1 MSFAT
6 WAALAVSALV
16 LAPLLAHLLRRRPP
30 PPQPFAAT
38 ALVPA
43 KTAVTERR
51 VAVEDRALL
60 SVRAL
65 SVLALAVLG
74 ATPLVRCSRL
84 SMAREG
90 GASVAVAIVVDDS
103 LSMRA
108 ASQDDPAVTR
118 FAAAVEGARQVVAT
132 LKPGDAVTIVLAGKP
147 ARVALSATGNFEAA
161 REVLDRLVVSD
172 RGGDVAAVVRL
183 ARGLLTS
190 LQQVDKRVVLLS
202 DLAVTPTQRQQPLA
216 AATDNVKLWVPLAS
230 LRGPIDD
237 CAVVLADRRAERV
250 VVQLQCSA
258 GAARP
263 QAPARQLQLVAGD
276 EVLVAAPLPRRAGRI
291 DMTLRLSEQQR
302 SEHATTQLYVR
313 LSGGDAIAA
322 DDAAPVMAVGGEL
335 VVGVIADATAGQ
347 VATGGPPAIEQAFA
361 ALRLGI
367 RVKPMVAL
375 PEQAQALG
383 QLGLLVIDDAPGF
396 TPAQRRR
403 LARWV
408 ERGGVLL
415 LALGE
420 RSAAAPLGSGFA
432 PVLPALV
439 RWDASAPAGLDLT
452 NDDYFGPAA
461 AGMDQLAARGRST
474 LTIDEPSWL
483 QTRARWTDGAPLLVE
498 RRLGRGVVYALTLSL
513 ATADSEFMLRGGSL
527 ALLHRLVDTARAQG
541 GASRTVVG
549 RSWPLGAFD
558 EVKVRRR
565 GADGSA
571 VEVPLAPGGE
581 KRFIPAYVGVY
592 ELQLDG
598 DVSRRV
604 AAVDPDEI
612 SATSVDPPAASSGD
626 ALGSQQ
632 AAVDVSAYVAVLL
645 LALFATE
652 MALRSWRRL
661 GAG

>member
-202 DLAVTPTQRQQPLA
+202 D
-216 AATDNVKLWVPLAS
+216 
-230 LRGPIDD
+230 
-237 CAVVLADRRAERV
+237 
-250 VVQLQCSA
+250 
-258 GAARP
+258 
-263 QAPARQLQLVAGD
+263 
-276 EVLVAAPLPRRAGRI
+276 
-291 DMTLRLSEQQR
+291 
-302 SEHATTQLYVR
+302 
-313 LSGGDAIAA
+313 
-322 DDAAPVMAVGGEL
+322 
-335 VVGVIADATAGQ
+335 
-347 VATGGPPAIEQAFA
+347 
-361 ALRLGI
+361 
-367 RVKPMVAL
+367 
-375 PEQAQALG
+375 
-383 QLGLLVIDDAPGF
+383 
-396 TPAQRRR
+396 
-403 LARWV
+403 
-408 ERGGVLL
+408 
-415 LALGE
+415 
-420 RSAAAPLGSGFA
+420 
-432 PVLPALV
+432 
-439 RWDASAPAGLDLT
+439 
-452 NDDYFGPAA
+452 
-461 AGMDQLAARGRST
+461 
-474 LTIDEPSWL
+474 
-483 QTRARWTDGAPLLVE
+483 
-498 RRLGRGVVYALTLSL
+498 
-513 ATADSEFMLRGGSL
+513 
-527 ALLHRLVDTARAQG
+527 
-541 GASRTVVG
+541 
-549 RSWPLGAFD
+549 
-558 EVKVRRR
+558 
-565 GADGSA
+565 
-571 VEVPLAPGGE
+571 
-581 KRFIPAYVGVY
+581 
-592 ELQLDG
+592 
-598 DVSRRV
+598 
-604 AAVDPDEI
+604 
-612 SATSVDPPAASSGD
+612 
-626 ALGSQQ
+626 
-632 AAVDVSAYVAVLL
+632 
-645 LALFATE
+645 
-652 MALRSWRRL
+652 
-661 GAG
+661 